1 MSALALKIA
10 VQLGEGGEARNHF
23 TIGLDSLRLSLL
35 HKGAIDD
42 RQHSGKEPH
51 IQIGFGTIVAEHPQR
66 GESNDSISKD

>member
-35 HKGAIDD
+35 HKGLSMTETAQ
-42 RQHSGKEPH
+42 RQGTAHSNWFWYH
-51 IQIGFGTIVAEHPQR
+51 RTGT
-66 GESNDSISKD
+66 SI